1 MKIGRRGMHGW
12 VWTSQ
17 GFAKKPR
24 RLRPAK
30 SASKPIKRRKRRS
43 RRISPAV
50 PKPQRPVDAQAP
62 QVAQEHGGAASVP
75 PLATPT
81 PRSPRKA
88 WSGKYDDLGK
98 LSKGEP

>member
-30 SASKPIKRRKRRS
+30 SALKPIKRRKRRS
-43 RRISPAV
+43 RRIIAAA
-50 PKPQRPVDAQAP
+50 PKPQRPVEAEAP
-62 QVAQEHGGAASVP
+62 QIANAQGGADSAP
-75 PLATPT
+75 TPAP
-81 PRSPRKA
+81 PRSPRRV
-88 WSGKYDDLGK
+88 WSGKYDDLAK
-98 LSKGEP
+98 LAKHEP

>member
-30 SASKPIKRRKRRS
+30 SAPKPTRRRKRRV
-43 RRISPAV
+43 RRNSPAV
-50 PKPQRPVDAQAP
+50 PKPQRPVEAEAP
-62 QVAQEHGGAASVP
+62 QIAKERGRGNAAQD
-75 PLATPT
+75 LMTPT
-81 PRSPRKA
+81 PRSPRNA
-88 WSGKYDDLGK
+88 WSGKYDDLAK
-98 LSKGEP
+98 LAKDEP